1 MGTDGISRDLLKDL
15 LKENN
20 SKIVMLVMDGVGDIR
35 STEFENKSPLEY
47 AKTPNMDA
55 LALESVCGRH
65 IPVMPGITPGSGP
78 GHLGIFG
85 YDPIDVVIG
94 RGVLE
99 AVGLGLELKHGDVAA
114 RANFATL
121 DAEGIIVDRRA
132 GRISDGENKNLCS
145 ILQQI
150 KEIDGVKIIVK
161 PGKGHRFVVL
171 LRGDNLNSAIH
182 DTDPQHEGHAPLKA
196 KPRKDE
202 AVFTADII
210 NKFVSEARTLLKNE
224 QRANGILLRGISER
238 PRIPGFKEKYKL
250 EAAAI
255 ASYPMYRGIA
265 DLLGMTLLPAPETI
279 KGLFETYIEFYNKYD
294 FFFIHVKGTDQAG
307 EDGEFL
313 TKADVI
319 EQVDGALPILLRKK
333 PDVLAITGDHST
345 PCPMY
350 SHSWHPVPVL
360 VNSQFCGIDDAT
372 RFTENQCNIGGL
384 GFFESKHLMTLL
396 LANALRLDKYGA

>member
-1 MGTDGISRDLLKDL
+1 MGTDSIPEGLI
-15 LKENN
+15 KENN
-20 SKIVMLVMDGVGDIR
+20 SKIVMLVMDGLGDIGC
-35 STEFENKSPLEY
+35 SEFGNKTPLEY
-47 AKTPNMDA
+47 AKTPNMD
-55 LALESVCGRH
+55 LLIKESVCGRH

-85 YDPIDVVIG
+85 YNPLKVVIG

-99 AVGLGLELKHGDVAA
+99 AVGLGLELEHGDIAA

-121 DAEGIIVDRRA
+121 DKEGIVTDRRA
-132 GRISDGENKNLCS
+132 GRIHDEENKNLCS
-145 ILQQI
+145 ILSQI
-150 KEIDGVKIIVK
+150 KEIDGVKIIVR
-161 PGKGHRFVVL
+161 PGKGHRFVVIL
-171 LRGDNLNSAIH
+171 KGDNLNSAIF
-182 DTDPQHEGHAPLKA
+182 DTDPQHEGHAPLDA
-196 KPRKDE
+196 KPQKDE
-202 AVFTADII
+202 AAFTADVI
-210 NKFVSEARTLLKNE
+210 NKFLAQARVLLGGRE
-224 QRANGILLRGISER
+224 RANGILLRGISER
-238 PRIPGFKEKYKL
+238 PKIPGFKEKYKL

-279 KGLFETYIEFYNKYD
+279 EGLFETYTEFYDKYD

-307 EDGEFL
+307 EDGEFHA
-313 TKADVI
+313 KVDVI
-319 EQVDGALPILLRKK
+319 EQVDRALPILLGKR

-345 PCPMY
+345 PCPMH

-360 VNSQFCGIDDAT
+360 VSSQFCGVDDAV

-384 GFFESKHLMTLL
+384 GFFESRYLMNLI